1 MKFSITYDISSVL
14 RNLMLFMLWV
24 NLSNALMPMV
34 GISSTPDMTVQ
45 VLALPHRQCETPSRL
60 LELETLSVL

>member
-1 MKFSITYDISSVL
+1 MEFSITYDIASVL

-24 NLSNALMPMV
+24 NLRHALMSMV
-34 GISSTPDMTVQ
+34 GVSSRPDMTVQ
-45 VLALPHRQCETPSRL
+45 VLALPHRQCATPSRL